1 MHIATCFFWTFFFL
15 ERCTLVTCGVWRL
28 AGFEVPKTFLKK
40 TLPASHHVSNNEAL
54 EDEFRLDDLNELHE
68 FCLFN

>member
-1 MHIATCFFWTFFFL
+1 
-15 ERCTLVTCGVWRL
+15 VTCGVWRL